1 MKVSRI
7 KGWYKEYAKSCETVA
22 KFLANKLK
30 VKPNSKIT
38 ELGCGEGAF
47 TIPLARELKN
57 SQIIAIDKD
66 RKALEKLKSNVKR
79 LGLKNVAIMKGDAR
93 KLMGIENDSIDVVI
107 SHWLFGVI
115 TKHKDIRQIIK
126 ENYRILKKGSLVV
139 HSESYPVCK
148 NKAQWL
154 YMKSDILVFH
164 TRWWDP
170 KKIEK
175 IMKRVGFKKITTK
188 FLNFKIKIAP
198 EISIPLVREWQKLE
212 YSFTGRKQA
221 IFNPKLDSFLKIHEN
236 EIKKHGLEFPTE
248 YIVIA
253 TK

>member
-1 MKVSRI
+1 MEVSTI
-7 KGWYKEYAKSCETVA
+7 KDWYKEYAKSCEAVA
-22 KFLANKLK
+22 KLLAKKLK
-30 VKPNSKIT
+30 VKPSSKIV
-38 ELGCGEGAF
+38 ELGCGAGAF

-66 RKALEKLKSNVKR
+66 RKALEELKFNVKR
-79 LGLKNVAIMKGDAR
+79 FDFKNVIIMKDDAR
-93 KLMGIENDSIDVVI
+93 EVNGIENDSIDFLF
-107 SHWLFGVI
+107 SHWLLGVI
-115 TKHKDIRQIIK
+115 VKYKDVKQIVK
-126 ENYRILKKGSLVV
+126 ESYRILKKGGLVV
-139 HSESYPVCK
+139 HSESYPVPK

-154 YMKSDILVFH
+154 YMKSDTLAFH

-175 IMKRVGFKKITTK
+175 IIKKVGFKKISTK

-198 EISIPLVREWQKLE
+198 EISIPLIREWQKLE

-221 IFNPKLDSFLKIHEN
+221 IFNPKLESFLKTHEN
-236 EIKKHGLEFPTE
+236 EIKRYGLEFPTE
-248 YIVIA
+248 YVIIA

>member
-1 MKVSRI
+1 MKVSTI

-22 KFLANKLK
+22 KFLAKKLK

-47 TIPLARELKN
+47 TIPLAREFKN

-79 LGLKNVAIMKGDAR
+79 FGLKNVAIMKGDAR

-115 TKHKDIRQIIK
+115 TKHEDVKQIIK
-126 ENYRILKKGSLVV
+126 ENYRILKKGGLVV
-139 HSESYPVCK
+139 HSESSPVCK

-154 YMKSDILVFH
+154 YMKSDMLAFR

-175 IMKRVGFKKITTK
+175 IMKRIGFRKITME
-188 FLNFKIKIAP
+188 FIDFKIRIIPK
-198 EISIPLVREWQKLE
+198 ISIPLVREWQKLE
-212 YSFTGRKQA
+212 YSFTGKKQA
-221 IFNPKLDSFLKIHEN
+221 IFNPKLESFLKIHEN
-236 EIKKHGLEFPTE
+236 EIERHGLEFPTE

>member
-1 MKVSRI
+1 MEVSTI
-7 KGWYKEYAKSCETVA
+7 KDWYKEYAKSCEAVA
-22 KFLANKLK
+22 KFLAKKLK

-79 LGLKNVAIMKGDAR
+79 FGLKNVAIMKGDAR
-93 KLMGIENDSIDVVI
+93 KLTKIENDSIDVVI

-126 ENYRILKKGSLVV
+126 ENYRILKKGGLVV

-154 YMKSDILVFH
+154 YMKSDILAFH

-170 KKIEK
+170 KKIEQ
-175 IMKRVGFKKITTK
+175 IMKRIRFRKITMEFIDFKIRIAQK
-188 FLNFKIKIAP
+188 FL
-198 EISIPLVREWQKLE
+198 
-212 YSFTGRKQA
+212 
-221 IFNPKLDSFLKIHEN
+221 FL
-236 EIKKHGLEFPTE
+236 
-248 YIVIA
+248 
-253 TK
+253 